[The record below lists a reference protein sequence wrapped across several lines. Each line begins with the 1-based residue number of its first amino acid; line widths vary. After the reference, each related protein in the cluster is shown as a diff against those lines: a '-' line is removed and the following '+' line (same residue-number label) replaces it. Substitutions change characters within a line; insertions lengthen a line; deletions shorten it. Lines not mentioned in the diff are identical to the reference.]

1 MSPTSFQ
8 TAPPRVIRV
17 EFYSKREYA
26 RGACPMAGKTMI
38 PLLAFAA
45 WSGTGKT
52 TLLKKLIPALCA
64 RGIRPGLIKHTHH
77 DMDVDKP
84 GKDSYELRKA
94 GAAQT
99 IVASQQRWAL
109 MTETPD
115 EEELDLHF
123 LASRMDTSKLDLILV
138 EGFKHEEIAKIVL
151 FRDGAGHRPEELVI
165 DRHVIAVASDVP
177 LNLDVALLD
186 INDVEGLADFV
197 VGVEFYSNNMVN
209 DNDLVSLRKDKKY
222 QALLAQVKDR
232 QPLNVLKK
240 SAPYA
245 KDDAK
250 VEFRYQ
256 PKRSNNLCKVRDY
269 FKLDSVAGQGD
280 ELSKIINLL
289 HFAHDNIRHD
299 GSNQAFAELDAID
312 LYNYYKATGKGVNC
326 RQLAISLC
334 EMYLSM
340 GIPARYVTC
349 MPADSLDYECHVINT
364 VWSSQLQKWL
374 YIDPTMDAWVTD
386 ENGTLLSIAEVRE
399 RLINDQPLVLC
410 ETANWN
416 HESQQTKEYYLETYM
431 AKNLYYFVCKK
442 LNRFNPES
450 VYRDNDPEGDVRL
463 IPVGFVNNNWK
474 CDTTT
479 DPEVF
484 WAKPE

>member
-1 MSPTSFQ
+1 MKKVRFWAVLAIGFMSVMSLKAQSQRMSEFQNEFSKYQNQYRDLMHNGKHKDAMAPLTSC
-8 TAPPRVIRV
+8 I
-17 EFYSKREYA
+17 
-26 RGACPMAGKTMI
+26 
-38 PLLAFAA
+38 
-45 WSGTGKT
+45 
-52 TLLKKLIPALCA
+52 
-64 RGIRPGLIKHTHH
+64 
-77 DMDVDKP
+77 
-84 GKDSYELRKA
+84 
-94 GAAQT
+94 
-99 IVASQQRWAL
+99 
-109 MTETPD
+109 
-115 EEELDLHF
+115 
-123 LASRMDTSKLDLILV
+123 
-138 EGFKHEEIAKIVL
+138 
-151 FRDGAGHRPEELVI
+151 
-165 DRHVIAVASDVP
+165 
-177 LNLDVALLD
+177 ALLD
-186 INDVEGLADFV
+186 TTTIFKVAPIPEAAIMEQKGLLYYDQACCYAL
-197 VGVEFYSNNMVN
+197 VGQKKQALAALELSVLLGYKDYNNMVN
-209 DNDLVSLRKDKKY
+209 DNDLRSLRKDKKY
-222 QALLAQVKDR
+222 LSLLAQVNDR
-232 QPLNVLKK
+232 QPLSVLKK

-245 KDDAK
+245 KDAARQDIL
-250 VEFRYQ
+250 FRYQ
-256 PKRSNNLCKVRDY
+256 PKESKNLRMVRDY

-299 GSNQAFAELDAID
+299 GGNQAFAELDAID
-312 LYNYYKATGKGVNC
+312 LYNYYKTTGKGVNC

-364 VWSSQLQKWL
+364 VWSEQLQKWL

-386 ENGTLLSIAEVRE
+386 ENGTMLSIAEVRQ

-450 VYRDNDPEGDVRL
+450 LYRNNDPADDVRL

-484 WAKPE
+484 WAKPKKEQ

>member
-1 MSPTSFQ
+1 MN
-8 TAPPRVIRV
+8 
-17 EFYSKREYA
+17 KLKLL
-26 RGACPMAGKTMI
+26 MA
-38 PLLAFAA
+38 L
-45 WSGTGKT
+45 
-52 TLLKKLIPALCA
+52 
-64 RGIRPGLIKHTHH
+64 
-77 DMDVDKP
+77 
-84 GKDSYELRKA
+84 
-94 GAAQT
+94 T
-99 IVASQQRWAL
+99 IVMMSAMNTKAQNQRMMDFQNEFSKYQTQYRDQMHSGKHKDAL
-109 MTETPD
+109 AP
-115 EEELDLHF
+115 
-123 LASRMDTSKLDLILV
+123 LASCIVMLDTTTIFKVAPIPEGAILEQKGLLYYDQACCYAIVGQKKQALAALGQSV
-138 EGFKHEEIAKIVL
+138 ELGYK
-151 FRDGAGHRPEELVI
+151 D
-165 DRHVIAVASDVP
+165 
-177 LNLDVALLD
+177 
-186 INDVEGLADFV
+186 
-197 VGVEFYSNNMVN
+197 YNNMVN

-222 QALLAQVKDR
+222 QALQAQVKDR

-312 LYNYYKATGKGVNC
+312 LYNYYKTTGKGVNC

-374 YIDPTMDAWVTD
+374 YIDPTMDAWVMD
-386 ENGTLLSIAEVRE
+386 ENGTMLSIAEVRE
-399 RLINDQPLVLC
+399 RLINGQPLVLC

>member
-1 MSPTSFQ
+1 MKKVRFWAVLAIGFMSVMSLKAQGQRMNEFQ
-8 TAPPRVIRV
+8 NEFSKYQTQYRELMHSGKHKEAMAP
-17 EFYSKREYA
+17 
-26 RGACPMAGKTMI
+26 
-38 PLLAFAA
+38 
-45 WSGTGKT
+45 
-52 TLLKKLIPALCA
+52 
-64 RGIRPGLIKHTHH
+64 
-77 DMDVDKP
+77 
-84 GKDSYELRKA
+84 
-94 GAAQT
+94 
-99 IVASQQRWAL
+99 
-109 MTETPD
+109 
-115 EEELDLHF
+115 
-123 LASRMDTSKLDLILV
+123 LASCIAMLDTTTIFKVSPIPEAAILEQKGLLYYDYACCYALV
-138 EGFKHEEIAKIVL
+138 GQKKQALAALEQSVL
-151 FRDGAGHRPEELVI
+151 LGYKD
-165 DRHVIAVASDVP
+165 
-177 LNLDVALLD
+177 
-186 INDVEGLADFV
+186 
-197 VGVEFYSNNMVN
+197 YNNMVN
-209 DNDLVSLRKDKKY
+209 DNDLRSLRKDKKY
-222 QALLAQVKDR
+222 LSLLAQVNDR
-232 QPLNVLKK
+232 QPLSVLKK

-245 KDDAK
+245 KDAARQDIL
-250 VEFRYQ
+250 FRYQ
-256 PKRSNNLCKVRDY
+256 PKESKNLRMVRDY

-312 LYNYYKATGKGVNC
+312 LYNYYKTTGKGVNC

-364 VWSSQLQKWL
+364 VWSEQLQKWL

-386 ENGTLLSIAEVRE
+386 ENGTMLSIAEVRQ

-450 VYRDNDPEGDVRL
+450 LYRNNDPADDVRL

-484 WAKPE
+484 WAKPKKEQ

>member
-1 MSPTSFQ
+1 MKKVRFWAVLAIGFMSVMSLKAQSQRMSEFQ
-8 TAPPRVIRV
+8 NEFSKYQTRYRELMHSGKHKEAMAP
-17 EFYSKREYA
+17 
-26 RGACPMAGKTMI
+26 
-38 PLLAFAA
+38 
-45 WSGTGKT
+45 
-52 TLLKKLIPALCA
+52 
-64 RGIRPGLIKHTHH
+64 
-77 DMDVDKP
+77 
-84 GKDSYELRKA
+84 
-94 GAAQT
+94 
-99 IVASQQRWAL
+99 
-109 MTETPD
+109 
-115 EEELDLHF
+115 
-123 LASRMDTSKLDLILV
+123 LASCIAMLDTTTVFKVAPIPERLIMEQKGLLYYDQACCYAIVGQKKQALAALGQSV
-138 EGFKHEEIAKIVL
+138 ELGYK
-151 FRDGAGHRPEELVI
+151 D
-165 DRHVIAVASDVP
+165 
-177 LNLDVALLD
+177 
-186 INDVEGLADFV
+186 
-197 VGVEFYSNNMVN
+197 YNNMVN

-245 KDDAK
+245 KDGAK

-312 LYNYYKATGKGVNC
+312 LYNYYKTTGKGVNC

-484 WAKPE
+484 WAKPKKEQ

>member
-1 MSPTSFQ
+1 MKKVRFWAVLAIGFMSVMSLKAQSQRMIEFQ
-8 TAPPRVIRV
+8 NEFSKYQTQYCELMHNGKHKEAMAP
-17 EFYSKREYA
+17 
-26 RGACPMAGKTMI
+26 
-38 PLLAFAA
+38 
-45 WSGTGKT
+45 
-52 TLLKKLIPALCA
+52 
-64 RGIRPGLIKHTHH
+64 
-77 DMDVDKP
+77 
-84 GKDSYELRKA
+84 
-94 GAAQT
+94 
-99 IVASQQRWAL
+99 
-109 MTETPD
+109 
-115 EEELDLHF
+115 
-123 LASRMDTSKLDLILV
+123 LASCIAMLDTTTIFKVSPIPEAAIMEQKGLLYYDYACCYALV
-138 EGFKHEEIAKIVL
+138 GQKKQALAALEQSVL
-151 FRDGAGHRPEELVI
+151 LGYKD
-165 DRHVIAVASDVP
+165 
-177 LNLDVALLD
+177 
-186 INDVEGLADFV
+186 
-197 VGVEFYSNNMVN
+197 YNNMVN
-209 DNDLVSLRKDKKY
+209 DNDLRSLRKDKKY
-222 QALLAQVKDR
+222 QVLLAQVNDH
-232 QPLNVLKK
+232 QPLSVLKK

-245 KDDAK
+245 KDAARQDIL
-250 VEFRYQ
+250 FRYQ
-256 PKRSNNLCKVRDY
+256 PNESKNLRMVRDY

-280 ELSKIINLL
+280 ELSKIVNLL

-299 GSNQAFAELDAID
+299 GGNQAFAELDAID
-312 LYNYYKATGKGVNC
+312 LYNYYKTTDKGVNC

-364 VWSSQLQKWL
+364 VWSEQLQKWL

-386 ENGTLLSIAEVRE
+386 ENGTMLSIAEVRE

-450 VYRDNDPEGDVRL
+450 LYRNNDPADDVRL

-484 WAKPE
+484 WAKPKKEQ

>member
-1 MSPTSFQ
+1 MKKVRFLMVLTIGFISVMSMKAQSQRMLEFQ
-8 TAPPRVIRV
+8 NEFSKYQTQYRDLLYSGKHQEAMAP
-17 EFYSKREYA
+17 
-26 RGACPMAGKTMI
+26 
-38 PLLAFAA
+38 
-45 WSGTGKT
+45 
-52 TLLKKLIPALCA
+52 
-64 RGIRPGLIKHTHH
+64 
-77 DMDVDKP
+77 
-84 GKDSYELRKA
+84 
-94 GAAQT
+94 
-99 IVASQQRWAL
+99 
-109 MTETPD
+109 
-115 EEELDLHF
+115 
-123 LASRMDTSKLDLILV
+123 LASCIAILDTTTI
-138 EGFKHEEIAKIVL
+138 FKVAPI
-151 FRDGAGHRPEELVI
+151 PERAIMEQKGLLYY
-165 DRHVIAVASDVP
+165 DQACCY
-177 LNLDVALLD
+177 ALLGQKTK
-186 INDVEGLADFV
+186 VRTYRQQALAALEQSVLLGYKD
-197 VGVEFYSNNMVN
+197 YNNMVN
-209 DNDLVSLRKDKKY
+209 DNDLQSLRKDKKY
-222 QALLAQVKDR
+222 QALLAQVNDR
-232 QPLNVLKK
+232 QPLSVLKK

-245 KDDAK
+245 KARQDIL
-250 VEFRYQ
+250 FRYQ
-256 PKRSNNLCKVRDY
+256 PKESKNLRMVRDY

-299 GSNQAFAELDAID
+299 GGNQAFAELDAID
-312 LYNYYKATGKGVNC
+312 LYNYYKTTGKGVNC

-364 VWSSQLQKWL
+364 VWSEQLQKWL

-386 ENGTLLSIAEVRE
+386 ENGTMLSIAEVRE

-450 VYRDNDPEGDVRL
+450 LYRNNDPADDVRL

-484 WAKPE
+484 WAKPKKEQ

>member
-1 MSPTSFQ
+1 MN
-8 TAPPRVIRV
+8 
-17 EFYSKREYA
+17 KLKLL
-26 RGACPMAGKTMI
+26 MA
-38 PLLAFAA
+38 L
-45 WSGTGKT
+45 
-52 TLLKKLIPALCA
+52 
-64 RGIRPGLIKHTHH
+64 
-77 DMDVDKP
+77 
-84 GKDSYELRKA
+84 
-94 GAAQT
+94 T
-99 IVASQQRWAL
+99 IVMMSAMNTKAQNQRMMDFQNEFSKYQTQYRDQMHSGKHKDAL
-109 MTETPD
+109 AP
-115 EEELDLHF
+115 
-123 LASRMDTSKLDLILV
+123 LASCIAMLDTTTIFKVAPIPEGAIL
-138 EGFKHEEIAKIVL
+138 EQKGLLYYDQACCYAIV
-151 FRDGAGHRPEELVI
+151 GQKKQ
-165 DRHVIAVASDVP
+165 
-177 LNLDVALLD
+177 ALAALEQSVLLGYKD
-186 INDVEGLADFV
+186 
-197 VGVEFYSNNMVN
+197 YNNMVN

-416 HESQQTKEYYLETYM
+416 HESQETYM